1 MANGLPINES
11 VYITD
16 QSFTQLI
23 EELKAHDIKVETL
36 DYEVSRIFS
45 GSFRCTTQA
54 LLRTTNESK
63 RV

>member
-36 DYEVSRIFS
+36 DYEVSRIFG

>member
-23 EELKAHDIKVETL
+23 EELKAHDIKVEIL
-36 DYEVSRIFS
+36 DYEVSRIFG